1 MAEASLELEELEIV
15 LERGNHGLGFNIRG
29 GVDIPYVQGDSG
41 IFVTKIREDGAAF
54 LDGRLRE
61 GDKILEI
68 NGFSLDR
75 VTHNE
80 AVQHFVNAGET
91 VTLRVLQGAE
101 EAILQQR
108 RENEES
114 ENGPNQSSGSS
125 SNINPSDSSSGLGL
139 ATIVGGS
146 LALLA
151 ALAAGAY
158 FIHRNM
164 RK

>member
-1 MAEASLELEELEIV
+1 M
-15 LERGNHGLGFNIRG
+15 
-29 GVDIPYVQGDSG
+29 
-41 IFVTKIREDGAAF
+41 
-54 LDGRLRE
+54 
-61 GDKILEI
+61 
-68 NGFSLDR
+68 
-75 VTHNE
+75 
-80 AVQHFVNAGET
+80 NAGET